1 MNVHTAVIH
10 DKDMVIDVVDDQDHP
25 VGSIRRSMVFSQKA
39 NFRTAHVLVFNS
51 SGNLLVQRLATSR
64 ERHPLQ
70 WGSSVASYVPSGQ
83 SYQTAAVDRA
93 RAELGIRDPKLTTLC
108 ETVMSDEGCR
118 KFIHVFSASYDGPL
132 EIDTS
137 HIGEAR
143 FVSVH
148 QLVHMM
154 ARERFTPTFLHIIR
168 EIFSNR
174 IG

>member
-1 MNVHTAVIH
+1 LNVHTAVIH
-10 DKDMVIDVVDDQDHP
+10 DKDMVIDVVDDRDHP
-25 VGSIRRSMVFSQKA
+25 VGSVRRSTVFSQKA
-39 NFRTAHVLVFNS
+39 NFRTAHVFVFNS
-51 SGNLLVQRLATSR
+51 SGNLLVQRLAAGR

-83 SYQTAAVDRA
+83 SYELAAVDRA
-93 RAELGIRDPKLTTLC
+93 RAELGIRDLQLSELC
-108 ETVMSDEGCR
+108 RSVMLDEGCR
-118 KFIHVFSASYDGPL
+118 KFIHVFGTSYDGPL
-132 EIDTS
+132 QIDTS

-148 QLVHMM
+148 QLIGMM